1 MSKLELSE
9 IASEFTVCQQDSHK
23 IDEDSLQLVEQS
35 RIDDQMMM
43 TNPVSP
49 RHIRRTL
56 TESDEEEK
64 NSNLNLDGG
73 LMSPTNIKRCLT
85 GSSMEREDDETVF
98 HRDSEAESPMKVRES
113 RTKVRFDESE
123 QE

>member
-1 MSKLELSE
+1 
-9 IASEFTVCQQDSHK
+9 
-23 IDEDSLQLVEQS
+23 
-35 RIDDQMMM
+35 MMM